1 MFELLLVALFT
12 AFFLAV
18 IDSLI
23 AFLSMMVSSIAVN
36 ATFSLALSSIGNI
49 LVETTTVKG
58 FIIKTVAGAFLGK
71 AFLATTERLT
81 VYRHVTVGSA
91 RQP

>member
-18 IDSLI
+18 IDSLT
-23 AFLSMMVSSIAVN
+23 AFLSMMVSAIAVN
-36 ATFSLALSSIGNI
+36 ATFSLALSAVGNI
-49 LVETTTVKG
+49 LVDTTTVKG

>member
-1 MFELLLVALFT
+1 MFELLLVALYT

-18 IDSLI
+18 LDSLTS
-23 AFLSMMVSSIAVN
+23 FLSMMVSAIAIN
-36 ATFSLALSSIGNI
+36 ATFSLALSAVGNI
-49 LVETTTVKG
+49 LIDTTTVKG

>member
-18 IDSLI
+18 LEPVT
-23 AFLSMMVSSIAVN
+23 AFLSMIISSIAVN
-36 ATFSLALSSIGNI
+36 ATFSLILSSLGNFLI
-49 LVETTTVKG
+49 ETTTVKG
-58 FIIKTVAGAFLGK
+58 FIIETVAGAFLGK

>member
-18 IDSLI
+18 LDSLI
-23 AFLSMMVSSIAVN
+23 AFLSMMVSAIAVN
-36 ATFSLALSSIGNI
+36 ATFSLALSALGNI
-49 LVETTTVKG
+49 LVDTTTVKG
-58 FIIKTVAGAFLGK
+58 FIIETVAGAFLGK
-71 AFLATTERLT
+71 AFLATTARLT

>member
-18 IDSLI
+18 LDSLT
-23 AFLSMMVSSIAVN
+23 AFLSMMVSAIAVN
-36 ATFSLALSSIGNI
+36 ATFSLALSALGNV
-49 LVETTTVKG
+49 LVDTTTVKG

-71 AFLATTERLT
+71 SFLATTERLT

>member
-18 IDSLI
+18 LDSLI
-23 AFLSMMVSSIAVN
+23 AFLSMMISAIAVN
-36 ATFSLALSSIGNI
+36 ATFSLALSAIGNI
-49 LVETTTVKG
+49 LVDTTTVKG
-58 FIIKTVAGAFLGK
+58 FIIETVAGAFLGK

>member
-18 IDSLI
+18 LDSLI
-23 AFLSMMVSSIAVN
+23 AFLSMMVSAIAVN
-36 ATFSLALSSIGNI
+36 ATFSLALSALGNI
-49 LVETTTVKG
+49 LVDTTTVKG

>member
-12 AFFLAV
+12 SFFLAV
-18 IDSLI
+18 LDPLT
-23 AFLSMMVSSIAVN
+23 AFLSMIISSIAVN
-36 ATFSLALSSIGNI
+36 ATFSLLLSAIGNLLI
-49 LVETTTVKG
+49 ETTTVKG
-58 FIIKTVAGAFLGK
+58 FIITTVAGAFLGK

>member
-18 IDSLI
+18 LDSLTS
-23 AFLSMMVSSIAVN
+23 FLSMMVSAIAIN
-36 ATFSLALSSIGNI
+36 ATFSLALSAVGNI
-49 LVETTTVKG
+49 LIDTTTVKG

>member
-1 MFELLLVALFT
+1 MLELLLVALFT

-18 IDSLI
+18 LDPLT
-23 AFLSMMVSSIAVN
+23 AFLSMIVSSIAVN
-36 ATFSLALSSIGNI
+36 ATFSLLLSAIGNI
-49 LVETTTVKG
+49 LIETTTVKG
-58 FIIKTVAGAFLGK
+58 FIIQTVAGAFLGK
-71 AFLATTERLT
+71 TFIAATERLT

>member
-1 MFELLLVALFT
+1 MLELLLVALFT

-18 IDSLI
+18 LDPLT
-23 AFLSMMVSSIAVN
+23 AFLSMIVSSIAVN
-36 ATFSLALSSIGNI
+36 ATFSLLLSAIGNI
-49 LVETTTVKG
+49 LIEATTVKG
-58 FIIKTVAGAFLGK
+58 FIIQTVAGAFLGK
-71 AFLATTERLT
+71 TFIAATERLT

>member
-18 IDSLI
+18 LDSLT
-23 AFLSMMVSSIAVN
+23 AFLSMMVSAIAVN
-36 ATFSLALSSIGNI
+36 ATFSLALSALGNV
-49 LVETTTVKG
+49 LVDTTTVKG

>member
-1 MFELLLVALFT
+1 MFELLLIALFT

-18 IDSLI
+18 LDSLI
-23 AFLSMMVSSIAVN
+23 AFLSMMISAIAVN
-36 ATFSLALSSIGNI
+36 ATFSLALSAIGNI
-49 LVETTTVKG
+49 LVDTTTVKG
-58 FIIKTVAGAFLGK
+58 FIIETVAGAFLGK

>member
-18 IDSLI
+18 LDPLT
-23 AFLSMMVSSIAVN
+23 AFLSMIVSSIAVN
-36 ATFSLALSSIGNI
+36 ATFSLLLSAIGNI
-49 LVETTTVKG
+49 LIETTTVKG
-58 FIIKTVAGAFLGK
+58 FIIQTVAGAFLGRSFI
-71 AFLATTERLT
+71 AATERLT
-81 VYRHVTVGSA
+81 IYRHVTVGSA